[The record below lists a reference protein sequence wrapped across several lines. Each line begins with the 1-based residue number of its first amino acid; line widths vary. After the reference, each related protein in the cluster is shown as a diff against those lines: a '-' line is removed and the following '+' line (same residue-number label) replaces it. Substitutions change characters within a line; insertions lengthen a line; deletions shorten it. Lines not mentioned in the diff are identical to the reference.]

1 MKEKDIFK
9 KLGITIISVILS
21 ILIIRFCFWILGCIA
36 INLLSLPITFTY
48 STSIGIVVLL
58 FLIRG
63 IVKLFVEGIDN
74 IKFHSS
80 KEEKTYKY
88 KVVYKNSHETNGNI
102 TGSSIDEVIDVFL
115 DNKVNLLNQGKKGF
129 YFNRD
134 EIQYLQI
141 EEIEE

>member
-21 ILIIRFCFWILGCIA
+21 ILIISFCFWILGCIA

-88 KVVYKNSHETNGNI
+88 KVVYKNSNETNGNI
-102 TGSSIDEVIDVFL
+102 TGSNIDEVIDVFL